1 MHIGNILFFFLI
13 KKNTFAWAALVLSGD
28 FASFLHCNYI
38 FHFFVYLII
47 RRKSFL
53 FLNLASWAIGGCQPK
68 SFQRFYSPSSRAR
81 SKTNQDSSSSPYFA
95 QYYSTVFYHTIIL
108 QIKLA
113 DLDDVDDNLPSCSTS
128 SDCGID
134 MGTDNRVYAL
144 CQNGVCSNYRQ
155 KSNMAQSYLKFFIF
169 LQLEQPPGMSELI
182 GQLINNTS

>member
-1 MHIGNILFFFLI
+1 M
-13 KKNTFAWAALVLSGD
+13 LSGD
-28 FASFLHCNYI
+28 FASFLHWNYI

-53 FLNLASWAIGGCQPK
+53 FLNLASWAISGCHPK
-68 SFQRFYSPSSRAR
+68 SFQRFCSPSSRAR
-81 SKTNQDSSSSPYFA
+81 SKTNQDTFFSLFCSILFNL
-95 QYYSTVFYHTIIL
+95 FYHTIIL

-134 MGTDNRVYAL
+134 MGTDNMVYAL

-182 GQLINNTS
+182 GQLINNTSKYSSLLKLRNVYQL